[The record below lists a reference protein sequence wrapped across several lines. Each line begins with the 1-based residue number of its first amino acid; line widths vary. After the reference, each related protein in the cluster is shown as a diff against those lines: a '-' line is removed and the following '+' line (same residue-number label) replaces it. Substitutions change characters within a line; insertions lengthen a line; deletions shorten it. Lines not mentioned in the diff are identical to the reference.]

1 MLLLLAHS
9 HFSPQSQER
18 NWERLEVRKR
28 DERETVG
35 EASRSFSSLGCT
47 SLSLSLSSHPNISP
61 LISEIDRRDRGVGMK
76 IRTRERDKRLHSS
89 PFVCVMSLEM
99 TRRGRE
105 RRRDMCEWKGR
116 TCLLRSVF
124 DEVIVNRTDRSSLH
138 SSPHSHIHPFPICLP
153 FSSFVHN

>member
-116 TCLLRSVF
+116 TRKRSKRKMKEEKQEIDASLLTSR
-124 DEVIVNRTDRSSLH
+124 
-138 SSPHSHIHPFPICLP
+138 PFRW
-153 FSSFVHN
+153 VYRKVKGN